1 MGYREIL
8 NRTQPDIL
16 AMKEYPDQFLME
28 VKLWLES
35 KASGDWLLVIDN
47 LDDIDV
53 AIGMYLPKI
62 NGAILF
68 TTRDQRLALM
78 YKTSQINLEVMSRE
92 DARET
97 FFKLMGVEHDP
108 TLMTA
113 VDTLHQLLGGLPL
126 AISQATA
133 YIRETI
139 SISKTESILQALSVY
154 IEHYVADERNQEHL
168 LSEPIAQEGVDNGQS
183 IPRSV
188 IGTWDITIQKI
199 QTTCPNSVT
208 LLRLMSF
215 LDPDRIPATLL
226 LSSLTPGPN
235 NLFTRY
241 ENWQSDLATRKE
253 SRSLVG
259 KLFRRI
265 LFAPS
270 KNDVELD
277 LNEIMRHLLR
287 FSLVTRLE
295 DNNYRL
301 HRLVSLWTRVRINP
315 AIKEAALRSSLDV
328 LSQNFPARTFET
340 ATICTSLMPHASSV
354 RRHIERSG
362 MTALLDIDMASS
374 LYNNVGWHLWFQ
386 AKYEEALEWHRRA
399 LAGRK
404 KVLGSEHPDTL
415 RSIDGIAS
423 CLGNQGKH
431 DEALEWYRRA
441 LAGQEKVLGSE
452 HTDTLLSIDGI
463 ARCLANQGKF
473 EEALEWHRR
482 ALAGQEKVLGSEH
495 PDTLLSIDGIAIC
508 LGNQGKYEE
517 ALEWHRRALA
527 GQEKGLGSEHP
538 DTLRSIDNLAS
549 MLHDQGKYDEA
560 IEWQR
565 RALAGQEK
573 VLGSEHPDTLLSIDG
588 IARYLANQ
596 GKFEEALEWHRRA
609 LAGQEKVLGSEHP
622 DTLLS
627 IDGIARCLANQG
639 KYDEALEWRRRALAG
654 QEKVL
659 GSEHPDTLY
668 SIDNIARCL
677 ANQGKYDEALEWR
690 RRALAGQEKVL
701 GSEHPDTLRS
711 IGGIAICLTYQGK
724 YDEAVEWQR
733 RALAGQEKVLG
744 TEHPDTLR
752 SIDGIASCLGNQGKY
767 EEALEWHRR
776 ALAGEENVLGSE
788 HPDTLRSID
797 SIAICLGNQ
806 GKYEEALEWHRR
818 TLAGREKVLG
828 SEHPD
833 TLCNINN
840 IASMLHNQGK
850 YDEAV
855 EGYRRAL
862 AGRQKVLGHEH
873 PATQQSFRYL
883 RDSRNKANQ
892 HKEGTARNHAPSLPR
907 VTPVRGTGQ

>member
-16 AMKEYPDQFLME
+16 AMKEDPDQFLME

-35 KASGDWLLVIDN
+35 KSSGDWLLVIDN

-113 VDTLHQLLGGLPL
+113 VDRLHQLLGGLPL

-241 ENWQSDLATRKE
+241 ENWQSDLATRKK

-374 LYNNVGWHLWFQ
+374 LYDNVGWHLWFQ

-404 KVLGSEHPDTL
+404 KVLGSEHPETL
-415 RSIDGIAS
+415 YSIDGIAMCIS
-423 CLGNQGKH
+423 KQRKY
-431 DEALEWYRRA
+431 DEALEWHRRL
-441 LAGQEKVLGSE
+441 LAGREKVLGSE
-452 HTDTLLSIDGI
+452 HPDTLRSIGGI
-463 ARCLANQGKF
+463 AICLAYQRKY

-495 PDTLLSIDGIAIC
+495 PDTLRSISGIAIC
-508 LGNQGKYEE
+508 LDNQGKYEE

-527 GQEKGLGSEHP
+527 GREKVLGSEHP
-538 DTLRSIDNLAS
+538 HTLLSIGGIAICLDN
-549 MLHDQGKYDEA
+549 QGKYEEA
-560 IEWQR
+560 LEWHK
-565 RALAGQEK
+565 RALAGREK
-573 VLGSEHPDTLLSIDG
+573 VLGSEHPDTLLSIGG
-588 IARYLANQ
+588 IA
-596 GKFEEALEWHRRA
+596 
-609 LAGQEKVLGSEHP
+609 
-622 DTLLS
+622 
-627 IDGIARCLANQG
+627 ICLAYQV

-659 GSEHPDTLY
+659 GSEHPDTLL
-668 SIDNIARCL
+668 SIDDIAMCLGNQGKYEEALEWHRRALAGEEKVLGSEHPDTLRSISGIAICLGNQGKYEEALEWHRRALAGREKVLGSEHPDTLLSIDKIARCL

-690 RRALAGQEKVL
+690 RRALAGQEK
-701 GSEHPDTLRS
+701 G
-711 IGGIAICLTYQGK
+711 
-724 YDEAVEWQR
+724 
-733 RALAGQEKVLG
+733 
-744 TEHPDTLR
+744 
-752 SIDGIASCLGNQGKY
+752 
-767 EEALEWHRR
+767 
-776 ALAGEENVLGSE
+776 
-788 HPDTLRSID
+788 
-797 SIAICLGNQ
+797 
-806 GKYEEALEWHRR
+806 
-818 TLAGREKVLG
+818 LG

-833 TLCNINN
+833 TLCTINN

-892 HKEGTARNHAPSLPR
+892 HKEGTARNHAPSL
-907 VTPVRGTGQ
+907 V